1 MTTFIEF
8 LQEKCFELNEM
19 VTNDDQPEFFDGWL
33 YDSGVQDII
42 DYATEWKDSE
52 DLAEYNKKSKYNKD
66 NE

>member
-19 VTNDDQPEFFDGWL
+19 VTNDDQPEFFDSWIEDLDGQE
-33 YDSGVQDII
+33 YI

-66 NE
+66 HE

>member
-19 VTNDDQPEFFDGWL
+19 VTNDDQPEFFDGWIEDL
-33 YDSGVQDII
+33 DGQEYI